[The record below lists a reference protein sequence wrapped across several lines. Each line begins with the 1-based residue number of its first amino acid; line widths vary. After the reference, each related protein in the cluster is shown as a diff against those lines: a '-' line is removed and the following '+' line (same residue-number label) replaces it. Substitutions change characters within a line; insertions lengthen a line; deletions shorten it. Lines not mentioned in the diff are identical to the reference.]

1 MIYVILPHGAL
12 FFRQLMALVRP
23 CRSWTP
29 GIARSSVQRSPGE
42 TRSWKRNCR
51 RQVVGFKR
59 GWEIPE
65 MEVCSWENQL
75 YIYIYMYI
83 IYIIYIYIYKSWIFQ
98 QAMFDFTAIGN
109 GNGNHR

>member
-1 MIYVILPHGAL
+1 MYIYVILPHGAL
-12 FFRQLMALVRP
+12 FFRQLMALVRL
-23 CRSWTP
+23 CRFWTP

-65 MEVCSWENQL
+65 MEVCSWEIQL
-75 YIYIYMYI
+75 YMYIYIMYI
-83 IYIIYIYIYKSWIFQ
+83 LYKCMCIYIYKLWIFQ

-109 GNGNHR
+109 GK